1 MYHTVCWPSSHEY
14 QNVPHMD
21 ISSNLWPG
29 FVRSLK
35 SIVRLFQCVLRCH
48 GYSAAHTID
57 LQIKLFL
64 CSPSLSLFACTC
76 CMSAACLNSLLI
88 AFAASSTIFIGFFV
102 PRWSF
107 IIFRFSSDAEILSHH
122 LHLIPTFVFIL
133 WPSYHCEARNEKN
146 NLN

>member
-1 MYHTVCWPSSHEY
+1 MVRRHYEAHMNHCAVTTWCLGARVESRETRCQTGGGVLLSCIPTQRYSDPSHQDCDHPRIACSSHEY
-14 QNVPHMD
+14 QNVSQMD

-64 CSPSLSLFACTC
+64 CSLFLQLLHVFCVPK
-76 CMSAACLNSLLI
+76 LI
-88 AFAASSTIFIGFFV
+88 AHCFCC
-102 PRWSF
+102 
-107 IIFRFSSDAEILSHH
+107 
-122 LHLIPTFVFIL
+122 LHYI
-133 WPSYHCEARNEKN
+133 Y
-146 NLN
+146 